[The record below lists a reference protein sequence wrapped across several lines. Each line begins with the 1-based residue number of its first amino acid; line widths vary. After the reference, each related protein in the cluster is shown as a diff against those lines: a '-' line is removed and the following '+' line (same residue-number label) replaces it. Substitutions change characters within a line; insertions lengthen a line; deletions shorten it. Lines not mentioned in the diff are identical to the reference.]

1 MTDQA
6 PPRNDKLRNWIGS
19 GLVVLMFCFPFCLHG
34 LMTKARVGARPGASA
49 ADELQTTLMNMMWA
63 VLGHEELI
71 YSAHGNELATQAQLN
86 TVKTAIIQYKT
97 LNRQLPSNEQGLWA
111 LVQPPENVRVK
122 KALMSDSAILDP
134 WGNPYRYRNP
144 GKVPPRAFDV
154 WSLGPDG
161 MDGTADDIFPD

>member
-6 PPRNDKLRNWIGS
+6 PPRNDRLRNWIGS
-19 GLVVLMFCFPFCLHG
+19 ILVVLCCFPLLPLLIWENVRDVIGIRPHDHG
-34 LMTKARVGARPGASA
+34 
-49 ADELQTTLMNMMWA
+49 D
-63 VLGHEELI
+63 HEILACC
-71 YSAHGNELATQAQLN
+71 AHLN
-86 TVKTAIIQYKT
+86 TIKTAIIQYKT

-134 WGNPYRYRNP
+134 WGNPFRYRNP
-144 GKVPPRAFDV
+144 GKVPPRAFDI

-161 MDGTADDIFPD
+161 VDGTADDIFPD